1 MALAI
6 RAAIAERLGLD
17 VDVMVRGR
25 DDLAAALAGVPFPD
39 ADPKRLLLAFLSEAP
54 SGEAA
59 RGFESIA
66 AGPETVRV
74 VGRLAYLDLPNGVG
88 RSVLAPQ
95 LERRLGVRA
104 TARNLATVRT
114 LLAMCDEAVPR

>member
-1 MALAI
+1 MGA
-6 RAAIAERLGLD
+6 RAAFVALL
-17 VDVMVRGR
+17 RGVNV
-25 DDLAAALAGVPFPD
+25 GV
-39 ADPKRLLLAFLSEAP
+39 
-54 SGEAA
+54 
-59 RGFESIA
+59 
-66 AGPETVRV
+66 
-74 VGRLAYLDLPNGVG
+74 